1 MKTISYLRVVGF
13 VLLTFF
19 LLEFIIDSGEEWA
32 FVTYP
37 IIWFIL
43 IIIGFFAVAVE
54 LVIAAF
60 KNVFFMGLPTDAKE
74 RFLVSEKLHEQN
86 RFSWIKQKYTSLLD
100 SKPME
105 AEQQIVLDHDY
116 DGIRELDNNLPPW
129 WKYMFYASIV
139 FAFAYMIRYH
149 IFDGV
154 DQKLEYEMEV
164 AQAQIEIEEFKKN
177 NKDLIDFNTVV
188 QLTEKSDLD
197 AGKAV
202 FTTNC
207 IACHKADGG
216 GGIGPN
222 LTDDFWVLGG
232 GIKNIFH
239 TISEGG
245 RAGKGMI
252 AWKSDLK
259 PSEIAQVASYI
270 MTLHGTTPAEPKDP
284 EGDLYKEETTSTE
297 SAASK

>member
-19 LLEFIIDSGEEWA
+19 LIEFIIDSGEEWA
-32 FVTYP
+32 FVMYP
-37 IIWFIL
+37 IIWFVL
-43 IIIGFFAVAVE
+43 VVIGFFAIAVE
-54 LVIAAF
+54 LVIVAF
-60 KNVFFMGLPTDAKE
+60 KNIFFLGLPADAKE
-74 RFLVSEKLHEQN
+74 RFLVSEKLHEQH

-105 AEQQIVLDHDY
+105 AEQQIVLDHSY

-149 IFDGV
+149 IFNGV

-164 AQAQIEIEEFKKN
+164 AQAKIEIEEFKKN

-188 QLTEKSDLD
+188 QLTDKSDLD

-284 EGDLYKEETTSTE
+284 EGDLYKTETTPTE
-297 SAASK
+297 TAASK